1 MLIII
6 YLLMWIV
13 LLIWMVAP
21 STRLAGSQA
30 VPAYGLGHLKQI
42 KITTSIMVYILI
54 VGLMP
59 TLIEEIQ

>member
-1 MLIII
+1 
-6 YLLMWIV
+6 V
-13 LLIWMVAP
+13 VAP
-21 STRLAGSQA
+21 FPSLAESQA

-42 KITTSIMVYILI
+42 KITKSIMVYILI